1 MTAPTQLSTPEAAA
15 RLGVPER
22 TVRAWLARYQ
32 SRLFPRAFRS
42 PGGWW
47 RIDVRDVDALVNRR
61 AEQCN
66 DSE

>member
-1 MTAPTQLSTPEAAA
+1 MTEPTRLSTTEAAA

-22 TVRAWLARYQ
+22 TLRAWLERYQ
-32 SRLFPRAFRS
+32 ARMFPGAIRS

-47 RIDVRDVDALVNRR
+47 RLDPRDVDALLGRR

-66 DSE
+66 DTE

>member
-1 MTAPTQLSTPEAAA
+1 MTAPTQLSTPEAAL

-22 TVRAWLARYQ
+22 TLRVWLERYKD
-32 SRLFPRAFRS
+32 RLFPRAFRT

>member
-1 MTAPTQLSTPEAAA
+1 MTKLSTPEAAL

-22 TVRAWLARYQ
+22 TLRVWLERYKD
-32 SRLFPRAFRS
+32 RLFPRAFRT